1 MKKNVLIRLMTAMVA
16 VVPLTAEE
24 KPAEGVKKEGKEEK
38 KEEKKVE
45 LTQEQLEEK
54 FVETLSGATLT
65 GKFSVVVDGKSGDEK
80 EDTYTIL
87 SVSKL
92 TGGEAWII
100 TARVRYGGK
109 DFTMP
114 FPVLVKWAGDT
125 PVITVDDVGVPGGG
139 KYTARVL
146 IHAGA
151 YAGTWSGGDHGGL
164 MSGTVT
170 RTEKGK

>member
-1 MKKNVLIRLMTAMVA
+1 MKTNNLIRLMTAMVA
-16 VVPLTAEE
+16 MVAVWPLTAEE
-24 KPAEGVKKEGKEEK
+24 EPAEGVKKPEKEEK
-38 KEEKKVE
+38 NVE
-45 LTQEQLEEK
+45 LTQEQLEER

-65 GKFSVVVDGKSGDEK
+65 GKFSVVVEGKAGEEK
-80 EDTYTIL
+80 EDKYTIL

-146 IHAGA
+146 IHAGRFGA
-151 YAGTWSGGDHGGL
+151 
-164 MSGTVT
+164 
-170 RTEKGK
+170 R

>member
-1 MKKNVLIRLMTAMVA
+1 MKTNNLIRLMTAMVA
-16 VVPLTAEE
+16 MVAVWPLTAEE
-24 KPAEGVKKEGKEEK
+24 EPAEGVKKPEKEEK
-38 KEEKKVE
+38 NVE
-45 LTQEQLEEK
+45 LTQEQLEER

-65 GKFSVVVDGKSGDEK
+65 GKFSVVVEGKAGEEK

-114 FPVLVKWAGDT
+114 FPVVVKWAGDT

-170 RTEKGK
+170 RTEKSK